1 MDTANPWVLSQLALF
16 VAAMGYME
24 GRDTKG
30 VKDKFSDVS
39 LIVSHPSEIVLLTQ
53 SVPTLRSTDVHP

>member
-1 MDTANPWVLSQLALF
+1 MMDTANPWSLSQLALF

-24 GRDTKG
+24 GRDTNG

-39 LIVSHPSEIVLLTQ
+39 RNVSYPSEIVLLT
-53 SVPTLRSTDVHP
+53 

>member
-1 MDTANPWVLSQLALF
+1 MDTANPWGLSQLALF

-24 GRDTKG
+24 GRDTNG

-39 LIVSHPSEIVLLTQ
+39 LRFVSQRDCLTEM
-53 SVPTLRSTDVHP
+53 TIFGFRLTDVSA

>member
-1 MDTANPWVLSQLALF
+1 MMDTANPWSLSQLALF

-24 GRDTKG
+24 GRDTNG

-39 LIVSHPSEIVLLTQ
+39 LNVSYPSEIVLLT
-53 SVPTLRSTDVHP
+53 